1 MRKALSRTSLSR
13 ALSQRATTMV
23 AHALPIKLVNARHS
37 DIKRSIPKIS
47 AIPATGTAGTTYKVA
62 ASVIKPAPVTPAAPL
77 ELTIATKSNAT
88 CSPIDKSTL
97 HACAINKA
105 AIVI

>member
-1 MRKALSRTSLSR
+1 MHYQLNWL
-13 ALSQRATTMV
+13 M
-23 AHALPIKLVNARHS
+23 RHS

-47 AIPATGTAGTTYKVA
+47 AIPATGTAGTTDKVA

-97 HACAINKA
+97 HACAINKSRHSH
-105 AIVI
+105 IDVSSIKG